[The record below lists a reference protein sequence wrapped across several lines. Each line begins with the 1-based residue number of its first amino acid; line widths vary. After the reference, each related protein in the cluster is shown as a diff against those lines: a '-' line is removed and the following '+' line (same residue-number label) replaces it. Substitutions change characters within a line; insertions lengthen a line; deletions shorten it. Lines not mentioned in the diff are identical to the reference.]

1 MECKLIFIED
11 YILGEKL
18 GFYKNDIVVGKKGKY
33 SYEIKLQNG
42 NFIHFHHNSLG
53 VKYYLMEFTNYRDN
67 RINEIF
73 QD

>member
-18 GFYKNDIVVGKKGKY
+18 GFYKNDIVVG
-33 SYEIKLQNG
+33 KLQNG